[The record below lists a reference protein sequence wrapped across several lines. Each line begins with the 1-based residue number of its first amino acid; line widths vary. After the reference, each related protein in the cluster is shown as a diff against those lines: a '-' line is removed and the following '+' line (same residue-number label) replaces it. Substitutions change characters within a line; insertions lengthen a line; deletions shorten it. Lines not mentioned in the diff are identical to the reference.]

1 MTTHIAEAAG
11 SWRTRVGVL
20 LVLLVAVMGA
30 VFALQRN
37 AEAAFPATTFTV
49 DQTPNGPAD
58 IAPGSTVSYDITINP
73 NAATGGIVTITGTFS
88 TNVTWSAPDVSSA
101 PEFTGACTINNT
113 TGAFSCATGAA
124 LNAGAEIITLTGF
137 AEASGTISPPTLT
150 ATDASDSDTI
160 QSTTTDGTLTINAAE
175 AATVSADDTN
185 ALGVAHTFTFT
196 LDPNVNCA
204 SGDAAWDAANA
215 GSEDEETTVSCD
227 ASDVNTTLT
236 VQNVAVSNSAIG
248 TTTTV
253 DVTVVGTTTGTVSLD
268 LVANSGNDDPA
279 DDVAFT
285 SPQATKTYVEA
296 ELRHV
301 DDDGDVI
308 ADQDVANNVRGK
320 RHTVC
325 TFEEGTNNPI
335 TIPLSSFNQINV
347 TAGGGHTSITDP
359 DPTFTDP
366 VFFTGSDGDSE
377 DATCFSWI
385 STEAGDQELTVEYT
399 GDDGNTYT
407 VRWDNDA
414 GGNGALIKE
423 WNVLEDSQITLS
435 EGATG
440 TGTGSD
446 DSVADPTIE
455 VTVPA
460 IFNPANSGYQI
471 TPITVT
477 DVFRGSHVM
486 RTGAKWGPG
495 GLWGVEYTVSLAS
508 TCGALTGT
516 LTGVTGPSGAIQFTI
531 NSDEDCTLDDSIVV
545 VITGQEPDPLGS
557 GEGIEVTQVIVVNL
571 TTPIPTKQV
580 FLAWAG
586 QRVILEHDWRLP
598 PGDVDGDADGL
609 DDSGGTDP
617 DPDPDPVG
625 TCAFGDFFQVT
636 YIKGSGPGNFL
647 PGPND
652 DGSSGDG
659 VVTLNGSDQAVVT
672 GVASDEFGANDWG
685 NQQDNDG
692 GIDDGDGDLD
702 DTPGGPQ
709 DSCISRVL
717 YESEDQGQVDIE
729 AFVTGIYTGDI
740 EGDRSDP
747 DNYSPLVD
755 NQTKVAFVIYYM
767 KIESVETSLVTSV
780 EKPTHN
786 GSSFEPFGR
795 DWAPGNPWDA
805 STDVFA
811 TEWNVSK
818 DLLVRVRVKGWF
830 TNSNPSGRPQ
840 ETKNATGDVL
850 PANRWVMP
858 DDWATLAGG
867 EAAIQFRPE
876 YDLMI
881 APNNAKG
888 LLCDTPTGGCSEALT
903 ATGGQT
909 YGIPAPVEGPYSL
922 LDFPG
927 PGSAA
932 LSNIDPNNV
941 RETIVRDGAIDMWD
955 APMPPAMVAVD
966 IRGAGFI
973 KAVYKDE
980 VYYTGTAN
988 SALQDYTNPFYAS
1001 NIPDSPFIPANVAGG
1016 GYFWNSWGND
1026 GPSGNGDGAYW
1037 FWDPIPSL
1045 IANAPGKN
1053 WAGVSDTSVTA
1064 TEVTEL
1070 NGIRAAYGDNTIG
1083 RTLVLYTDNHGE
1095 AMVAANGDFKLD
1107 YSGCAVNPVYGS
1119 PHCDTGDVVG
1129 SSSIFAT
1136 ADYPDFRGKHPPVQ
1150 SFSAQVDW
1158 TWGGYK
1164 EVTVEDGETE
1174 QFKYVVLHVKDRDG
1188 FCSVPAGAV
1197 SLHPVLGENVDFL
1210 IDGGEG
1216 KIVDSAQNGT
1226 LSPERGAAD
1235 GVKTFST
1242 ALNATL
1248 KEFPTLDGSADEC
1261 QAWIKVSS
1269 SLLDIVNVLVT
1280 AHDPE
1285 GKVGFDVLVD
1295 FTSTFQY
1302 QLTFRW
1308 SLITWVGADGISPED
1323 ALKGQ
1328 GANAGGTNIFDKV
1341 TAVYGWNQSSQ
1352 AWLGFFPAAT
1362 SLPGV
1367 NDLTALQTGVAY
1379 WIAVTED
1386 TAWTVITDVN

>member
-1 MTTHIAEAAG
+1 MSRDTLRAAQGRRWHILGVVALLAVVATFASTLFNTQEARADATITCDIVDPPAANASPVTVNTTVYCAAVVGIDNSPGTVVWTATADANAGVSGIANATNDNSVGTALPGAAG
-11 SWRTRVGVL
+11 NAFTFTALQALNASANGSITVTLTYQDTNGVHGPTETGQTVNITVLTAQGVVDAPTTNAAGLQHTATFTLPADVLCSSDLGNPNPPAAQTGTRTCATSDVSFATTGGATAV
-20 LVLLVAVMGA
+20 VDSVAVTGN
-30 VFALQRN
+30 RD
-37 AEAAFPATTFTV
+37 ATGTVTVTFTGTGTGTV
-49 DQTPNGPAD
+49 TPKL
-58 IAPGSTVSYDITINP
+58 SVY
-73 NAATGGIVTITGTFS
+73 NAATGTS
-88 TNVTWSAPDVSSA
+88 
-101 PEFTGACTINNT
+101 
-113 TGAFSCATGAA
+113 
-124 LNAGAEIITLTGF
+124 
-137 AEASGTISPPTLT
+137 
-150 ATDASDSDTI
+150 
-160 QSTTTDGTLTINAAE
+160 
-175 AATVSADDTN
+175 
-185 ALGVAHTFTFT
+185 
-196 LDPNVNCA
+196 
-204 SGDAAWDAANA
+204 AAN
-215 GSEDEETTVSCD
+215 SFIVS
-227 ASDVNTTLT
+227 T
-236 VQNVAVSNSAIG
+236 SN
-248 TTTTV
+248 
-253 DVTVVGTTTGTVSLD
+253 
-268 LVANSGNDDPA
+268 
-279 DDVAFT
+279 
-285 SPQATKTYVEA
+285 TKTYVEA
-296 ELRHV
+296 ELRHI
-301 DDDGDVI
+301 DDDGNVI
-308 ADQDVANNVRGK
+308 SDQDIPNNVRGK

-325 TFEEGTNNPI
+325 TVAEGTSNPI
-335 TIPLSSFNQINV
+335 TIPLTSFNQINV
-347 TAGGGHTSITDP
+347 TAGGGHTAISDP

-366 VFFTGSDGDSE
+366 IFFTGDVTNGLNGAS
-377 DATCFSWI
+377 CFSWI
-385 STEAGDQELTVEYT
+385 STEAGDQEITVEYT

-423 WNVLEDSQITLS
+423 WNVLEDSQVTLS
-435 EGATG
+435 GGASG

-446 DSVADPTIE
+446 DSWSDPTIE

-460 IFNPANSGYQI
+460 IFNPSNSSYQI
-471 TPITVT
+471 TPIDVT
-477 DVFRGSHVM
+477 DVFRGSHIM

-495 GLWGVEYTVSLAS
+495 GLWGVEYTVSLDS
-508 TCGALTGT
+508 TCGLIDGGT
-516 LTGVTGPSGAIQFTI
+516 VDITGVTGPEGSISFTI
-531 NSDEDCTLDDSIVV
+531 TSGDDCTLNDTILVT
-545 VITGQEPDPLGS
+545 ITGQEPDPLGS
-557 GEGIEVTQVIVVNL
+557 GEGLEVTQVIKINL
-571 TTPIPTKQV
+571 TSVVPTKQV

-598 PGDVDGDADGL
+598 PGDVDGNADGF
-609 DDSGGTDP
+609 DDGGGTNN

-625 TCAFGDFFQVT
+625 TCAFNDFFQVT

-647 PGPND
+647 PGPNG
-652 DGSSGDG
+652 DGSSGRG
-659 VVTLNGSDQAVVT
+659 IVHLNGSDEAVVT
-672 GVASDEFGANDWG
+672 GIASDEAGGNNWG

-692 GIDDGDGDLD
+692 GIFDGDGDFD

-717 YESEDQGQVDIE
+717 FESEDQGQVDIE
-729 AFVTGIYTGDI
+729 AFVTGIFDGD
-740 EGDRSDP
+740 GDESDP
-747 DNYSPLVD
+747 SDYTSLVD
-755 NQTKVAFVIYYM
+755 NQTKIAFVIYYM

-786 GSSFEPFGR
+786 GSSFEPFAR

-805 STDVFA
+805 SADAFA

-830 TNSNPSGRPQ
+830 TNSNPSGRPAEQ
-840 ETKNATGDVL
+840 KNATGDFL
-850 PANRWVMP
+850 PADRWVMP
-858 DDWATLAGG
+858 DDWARLAGG
-867 EAAIQFRPE
+867 EIASQFRPE

-888 LLCDTPTGGCSEALT
+888 LLCDEPLGGCSEALT
-903 ATGGQT
+903 ATGAQT

-932 LSNIDPNNV
+932 LSDTDPNNV

-955 APMPPAMVAVD
+955 APMPPALLAVD

-988 SALQDYTNPFYAS
+988 SALQDYTNPFYVS

-1016 GYFWNSWGND
+1016 GYFWDTWGND
-1026 GPSGNGDGAYW
+1026 GPGGNGDGSYW
-1037 FWDPIPSL
+1037 FWDPIPDF
-1045 IANAPGKN
+1045 IATVPGTN

-1064 TEVTEL
+1064 AQATEL
-1070 NGIRAAYGDNTIG
+1070 AGIRTAYDDDTIG

-1107 YSGCAVNPVYGS
+1107 YSGCAVNPVYGT

-1188 FCSVPAGAV
+1188 FCSVPTGAV

-1216 KIVDSAQNGT
+1216 KIVESAQNGT
-1226 LSPERGAAD
+1226 LSGERGAAD

-1242 ALNATL
+1242 ALNTTL
-1248 KEFPTLDGSADEC
+1248 KEFPTFDGSADEC

-1308 SLITWVGADGISPED
+1308 SLITWVGADGIGPEA
-1323 ALKGQ
+1323 ALKGE

-1341 TAVYGWNQSSQ
+1341 TAVYGWNQSAQ
-1352 AWLGFFPAAT
+1352 AWLGYFPAAAG
-1362 SLPGV
+1362 LPGV
-1367 NDLTALQTGVAY
+1367 NDLTALNTGVAY